1 MYQTLRKKHR
11 EKHLHQAGAVKHPGI
26 TCSASRVIS
35 EHQLVTDLEIKIFF
49 WMNSG
54 NCCSYKSH
62 EARWHFWRW
71 ILQGHRAKHQQKGMS
86 VAGVKILPVTPLPCS
101 WPTILTTWRIF
112 FFSRHKSPPKTNR
125 HGIIFDEKPEQQLFS
140 EEMHYI
146 LSSRKLLQLHLLI
159 VELE

>member
-35 EHQLVTDLEIKIFF
+35 EHQLITDLEIKIFF

-101 WPTILTTWRIF
+101 WPAILTTWRIF
-112 FFSRHKSPPKTNR
+112 FSL
-125 HGIIFDEKPEQQLFS
+125 GIKAHQRQTDMALFLMRS
-140 EEMHYI
+140 LNSNCFLKKCIICSLAENCY
-146 LSSRKLLQLHLLI
+146 SYAS
-159 VELE
+159 